1 MLGIRGA
8 RTTDIARVAASTG
21 HHAVLVDLEH
31 STMSLDVAAA
41 ICSAAHDL
49 GLVPFVRTPERE
61 YGAIGRL
68 LDGGAEGIVAPRI
81 ETAEEAAT
89 VVGACRFPPRGQ
101 RSQLASVP
109 SLGMRPTP
117 AKTLNPLLD
126 EATLVQILIE
136 TPRGHRQRRR
146 DRRSRRRRHGRA
158 RCQRPDRRARHPG
171 RVRPSARP
179 RRRGRGGRCLPRA
192 RTPVHARRH
201 RRPGRLCRRWPSSAP
216 ARCCSPAWT
225 PTCSTPPSR
234 PGRDAVLG
242 GVVMTTVP
250 LRDHAHAR
258 GRDQHAPDVRACL
271 PGAATRTSTSSSPA
285 TRTCPTRST
294 RSPTA
299 LSTSTSR

>member
-1 MLGIRGA
+1 MTNAFLDRLRAGEPTLMLGIRGA

-31 STMSLDVAAA
+31 STMPLEVAAA

-89 VVGACRFPPRGQ
+89 VVAACRFPPRGQ

-126 EATLVQILIE
+126 AGHGGADPDRDTA
-136 TPRGHRQRRR
+136 GHRQRRR
-146 DRRSRRRRHGRA
+146 DRG
-158 RCQRPDRRARHPG
+158 
-171 RVRPSARP
+171 
-179 RRRGRGGRCLPRA
+179 
-192 RTPVHARRH
+192 
-201 RRPGRLCRRWPSSAP
+201 
-216 ARCCSPAWT
+216 
-225 PTCSTPPSR
+225 
-234 PGRDAVLG
+234 
-242 GVVMTTVP
+242 
-250 LRDHAHAR
+250 
-258 GRDQHAPDVRACL
+258 
-271 PGAATRTSTSSSPA
+271 
-285 TRTCPTRST
+285 RST
-294 RSPTA
+294 ASTWSRSG
-299 LSTSTSR
+299 STT

>member
-1 MLGIRGA
+1 MTNAFLDRLRAGQPTLMLGIRGA

-31 STMSLDVAAA
+31 STMSLEVAAA

-136 TPRGHRQRRR
+136 TPRGIANA
-146 DRRSRRRRHGRA
+146 DAIAAVDGVDLIA
-158 RCQRPDRRARHPG
+158 LGANDLTAELGIPGEYDHPL
-171 RVRPSARP
+171 V
-179 RRRGRGGRCLPRA
+179 
-192 RTPVHARRH
+192 
-201 RRPGRLCRRWPSSAP
+201 
-216 ARCCSPAWT
+216 
-225 PTCSTPPSR
+225 
-234 PGRDAVLG
+234 RDAVAAVAAACRAHGRLFMLG
-242 GVVMTTVP
+242 GIGDPAVHAALAELGACP
-250 LRDHAHAR
+250 LLLTGMDTDLLYAAVQAR
-258 GRDQHAPDVRACL
+258 ADAVLEA
-271 PGAATRTSTSSSPA
+271 SS
-285 TRTCPTRST
+285 
-294 RSPTA
+294 
-299 LSTSTSR
+299 

>member
-31 STMSLDVAAA
+31 STMSLEVAAA

-89 VVGACRFPPRGQ
+89 VVAACRFPPRGQ

-136 TPRGHRQRRR
+136 TPRGVANADAIAAVDGVDMIALGANDLTAELGIPGEYDHPLVR
-146 DRRSRRRRHGRA
+146 DAVAAVAAACRAHGRLFMLGGIG
-158 RCQRPDRRARHPG
+158 D
-171 RVRPSARP
+171 
-179 RRRGRGGRCLPRA
+179 RGG
-192 RTPVHARRH
+192 
-201 RRPGRLCRRWPSSAP
+201 LCRRWPSSAP
-216 ARCCSPAWT
+216 VRCCSPAWT

-234 PGRDAVLG
+234 PGRTPYWRRRHDHRSSG
-242 GVVMTTVP
+242 
-250 LRDHAHAR
+250 DHAHAR
-258 GRDQHAPDVRACL
+258 GRDQHPAHVLRCPL
-271 PGAATRTSTSSSPA
+271 GAATRTSTSSSPA